1 MYFLGKSFMHS
12 AGVTTMSCF
21 PVNRRFITADTLLL
35 IQEHKLKKSVEF
47 NGARRGC
54 LSLANDLIAQI
65 ESGQMLERHG
75 FEQLVEGA
83 KPTVDDVL
91 MHVLNKHW

>member
-1 MYFLGKSFMHS
+1 
-12 AGVTTMSCF
+12 
-21 PVNRRFITADTLLL
+21 
-35 IQEHKLKKSVEF
+35 
-47 NGARRGC
+47 
-54 LSLANDLIAQI
+54 
-65 ESGQMLERHG
+65 MLERHG